1 MARFDDGPTPEH
13 SKSLTHSMT
22 IQLQI
27 GATSRRRLLT
37 GAALLLVLASLAWL
51 ALSRGTKTDGDG
63 DDVKPAPHAAK
74 PDRDNDVVLD
84 TSEAVRAEL
93 ATTVLVAA
101 RDAASGGAQ
110 PGVGL
115 RQVQGEL
122 VADPTRLTTIRA
134 AVPGRL
140 VSTRWPALGQAVGAG
155 EVIGQVSDAKALVSP
170 RAGTVTRLGAQPGEL
185 VQAGQELLQLTDF
198 GASLARIVW
207 RSELGAAPSSLTL
220 APANGATAGV
230 TARLVGI
237 GAEVDSV
244 TRSPVYMYRF
254 VGGWPSAR
262 PGLPVVA
269 TVRDRGPGA
278 GAVVTSGAQ
287 TLFVPNDAIV
297 QWNALAWVYVEREP
311 RHYRRVRVL
320 TDRPTSGGYLMPVG
334 ALKPGDRVVT
344 RGAQQL
350 LSQEFGAQSPGTDED
365 GK

>member
-1 MARFDDGPTPEH
+1 
-13 SKSLTHSMT
+13 MT
-22 IQLQI
+22 NQPQL
-27 GATSRRRLLT
+27 GATRRRRLLI
-37 GAALLLVLASLAWL
+37 GAAIILVLAALVWL
-51 ALSRGTKTDGDG
+51 ALSRRGRGPHGDP
-63 DDVKPAPHAAK
+63 DEVKPAALAPK
-74 PDRDNDVVLD
+74 PERDNDIVLD
-84 TSEAVRAEL
+84 ASEASRAEL
-93 ATTVLVAA
+93 ATVVLRSAG
-101 RDAASGGAQ
+101 DATSASSQ
-110 PGVGL
+110 SGVGL

-140 VSTRWPALGQAVGAG
+140 VSARWPALGQAISAG
-155 EVIGQVSDAKALVSP
+155 QVIGQVSDAKPLVTP

-207 RSELGAAPSSLTL
+207 RSELGAAPAVLTL
-220 APANGATAGV
+220 SPANGATAGV
-230 TARLVGI
+230 TAQLVGI
-237 GAEVDSV
+237 GAEVDTV
-244 TRSPVYMYRF
+244 TRSPVYLYRF
-254 VGGWPSAR
+254 VGGWPGAR

-278 GAVVTSGAQ
+278 GAVVSNGAQ

-297 QWNALAWVYVEREP
+297 QWNALAWVYVEREL

-334 ALKPGDRVVT
+334 VLKPGDRVVT

-350 LSQEFGAQSPGTDED
+350 LSQEFGTQTTGTDED

>member
-1 MARFDDGPTPEH
+1 MTNQPQLGPTR
-13 SKSLTHSMT
+13 
-22 IQLQI
+22 
-27 GATSRRRLLT
+27 RRRLLI
-37 GAALLLVLASLAWL
+37 GAAIILVLAALVSL
-51 ALSRGTKTDGDG
+51 ALSRRGKGPHGDP
-63 DDVKPAPHAAK
+63 DEVKPAALAPK
-74 PDRDNDVVLD
+74 PERDNDIVLD
-84 TSEAVRAEL
+84 AAEASRAEL
-93 ATTVLVAA
+93 ATVVLRSAG
-101 RDAASGGAQ
+101 DAASASAQ

-140 VSTRWPALGQAVGAG
+140 VSARWPALGQAISAG
-155 EVIGQVSDAKALVSP
+155 HVIGQVSDAKPLVAP

-207 RSELGAAPSSLTL
+207 RSGLGAAPATLTL
-220 APANGATAGV
+220 SPANGATAGV
-230 TARLVGI
+230 TAQLVGI
-237 GAEVDSV
+237 GPEVDSI
-244 TRSPVYMYRF
+244 TRSPVYLYRF
-254 VGGWPSAR
+254 VGGWPGAR
-262 PGLPVVA
+262 PGLPVVG
-269 TVRDRGPGA
+269 TVRDRTPGS
-278 GAVVTSGAQ
+278 GAVVSSGAQ

-297 QWNALAWVYVEREP
+297 QWNALAWVYVEREL

-320 TDRPTSGGYLMPVG
+320 SDRPTSGGYLMTVG

-350 LSQEFGAQSPGTDED
+350 LSQEFGTQTTGTDED

>member
-1 MARFDDGPTPEH
+1 
-13 SKSLTHSMT
+13 MT
-22 IQLQI
+22 TQPQVRATRRGRMLI
-27 GATSRRRLLT
+27 G
-37 GAALLLVLASLAWL
+37 GAVLLLLLASLVWVAM
-51 ALSRGTKTDGDG
+51 SRRGADVDGDA
-63 DDVKPAPHAAK
+63 DAVKSPPHAATAE
-74 PDRDNDVVLD
+74 RDNDIVLD
-84 TSEAVRAEL
+84 ASEAARAEL
-93 ATTVLVAA
+93 ATVVLRSAG
-101 RDAASGGAQ
+101 DAASRSAQ
-110 PGVGL
+110 SGVGL
-115 RQVQGEL
+115 RQAQGEL

-140 VSTRWPALGQAVGAG
+140 VSARWPTLGQAVRAG
-155 EVIGQVSDAKALVSP
+155 EVIGQVSDAKPLLAP
-170 RAGTVTRLGAQPGEL
+170 RSGTVTRLGAQPGEL

-207 RSELGAAPSSLTL
+207 RNDLGAAPASLTL

-254 VGGWPSAR
+254 VGGWPDAR

-269 TVRDRGPGA
+269 TVRDSRPGA
-278 GAVVTSGAQ
+278 DAALTSGAQ
-287 TLFVPNDAIV
+287 TVFVPNDAIV
-297 QWNALAWVYVEREP
+297 QWNALVWVYVEREP
-311 RHYRRVRVL
+311 RHYRRLRVL
-320 TDRPTSGGYLMPVG
+320 TDRPTSGGYLVPVG

-350 LSQEFGAQSPGTDED
+350 LSQEFGAQTTGTDED